1 MTKMHATSSVEES
14 LHSTSV
20 SKVIPHQFPTQAATV
35 ASTASTAR
43 DELSNK
49 IDQFPNGL
57 LSQHLYACFRLAL
70 PVK

>member
-1 MTKMHATSSVEES
+1 
-14 LHSTSV
+14 
-20 SKVIPHQFPTQAATV
+20 VIPHQFPTQAATV

-57 LSQHLYACFRLAL
+57 LSQHLYACFCLAL
-70 PVK
+70 PVTVYRL